1 MKIFSSVFALTLAAA
16 LSFSYAGAAENAGKE
31 IPLKESIE
39 AMLRSHH
46 SLKSIQENRSAVGHE
61 IDKAKAGYG
70 PRIDLTARGG
80 FGRLTNSTIRD
91 YNYNRVAPYSSASLI
106 LTQPLWDSWLTR
118 GRVREAEATYRSMEH
133 RVMDNANTLALDAI
147 IAHIDVLR
155 RRQIYALAQD
165 NVERHEDI
173 LGKAREREAQG
184 VDTMADV
191 TKAQSRLARAKSTL
205 SEAKSSLLVGE
216 ETYSRLTR
224 LVPGK
229 LEQVKRP
236 EGMYKNA
243 DEVLRDARKFNPKV
257 SAFMEDVI
265 AARARK
271 EQANS
276 SFGPSVAIEAGPSY
290 SERDRISRM
299 WTFEFG
305 IAAVVR
311 WNIFN
316 SGADVAESKAAA
328 ARIRQARQSLYDYM
342 DELKLNVNQSWT
354 EYVSAQEQLEF
365 YKEAIEYNVATRDA
379 YQEQFILGERSL
391 LDVLDAESELFNSST
406 QAATALGNSLIAA
419 YRMKALAGALIPAF
433 NINPE
438 LLKTTPADHEPLD
451 SITLPKDDA
460 DAMNAAEKGSKKGA

>member
-1 MKIFSSVFALTLAAA
+1 MNLGELEVFPMRISILCATALSVALACSTAAA
-16 LSFSYAGAAENAGKE
+16 ADSGKPL
-31 IPLKESIE
+31 PLKESIE
-39 AMLRSHH
+39 AMLRSNH

-61 IDKAKAGYG
+61 IDKAKAGWG
-70 PRIDLTARGG
+70 PRVDLTARGG

-91 YNYNRVAPYSSASLI
+91 YGYSRVAPYSSASLI

-118 GRVREAEATYRSMEH
+118 GRVREAEATFRSMDY
-133 RVMDNANTLALDAI
+133 RVMDNANSLALDAI
-147 IAHIDVLR
+147 IAHVDVLR
-155 RRQIYALAQD
+155 RQQIFKLAQD
-165 NVERHEDI
+165 NVARHEEI
-173 LGKAREREAQG
+173 LSKAREREALG

-205 SEAKSSLLVGE
+205 SEAQASLRVGE
-216 ETYSRLTR
+216 ETYTRLTR
-224 LVPGK
+224 LAARNLAEVS
-229 LEQVKRP
+229 RP
-236 EGMYKNA
+236 EGMYQNA

-276 SFGPSVAIEAGPSY
+276 AYGPTVAIEAGPSY

-311 WNIFN
+311 WNLFN

-342 DELKLNVNQSWT
+342 DELKLNVEESWT
-354 EYVSAQEQLEF
+354 QYVSAQEQLAF
-365 YKEAIEYNVATRDA
+365 YKEAIEYNIATRDA
-379 YQEQFILGERSL
+379 YQEQFVLGERSL

-419 YRMKALAGALIPAF
+419 YRMKALAGALIPSF
-433 NINPE
+433 GISTDM
-438 LLKTTPADHEPLD
+438 LKTTPADHEPLD
-451 SITLPKDDA
+451 KITMP
-460 DAMNAAEKGSKKGA
+460 EE